1 MNNYFCDVLMLRVLF
16 DTNIYG
22 NLLEESDAAEIEQKI
37 KDEKEFVVYNF
48 PPIRKEIRNIPKL
61 TKTSKKARI
70 SLLEMY
76 DHITGSHYLRNS
88 IEITI
93 LAKKYFD
100 HYKNLGGTYG
110 WDTNI
115 KVDFTIVACASFHG
129 LDIVYSD
136 DQRTMI
142 GKEAMKAYHHIN
154 INENLRTPYFL
165 KYANLLKKFRKEL

>member
-1 MNNYFCDVLMLRVLF
+1 
-16 DTNIYG
+16 
-22 NLLEESDAAEIEQKI
+22 
-37 KDEKEFVVYNF
+37 
-48 PPIRKEIRNIPKL
+48 
-61 TKTSKKARI
+61 
-70 SLLEMY
+70 MY
-76 DHITGSHYLRNS
+76 DRITGSHYLRNS

-100 HYKNLGGTYG
+100 HYRNLGGTYG

-115 KVDFTIVACASFHG
+115 RVDFTIVACASFNG

-154 INENLRTPYFL
+154 IKKNLRTPYFL
-165 KYANLLKKFRKEL
+165 KYANLLKKFRRQL